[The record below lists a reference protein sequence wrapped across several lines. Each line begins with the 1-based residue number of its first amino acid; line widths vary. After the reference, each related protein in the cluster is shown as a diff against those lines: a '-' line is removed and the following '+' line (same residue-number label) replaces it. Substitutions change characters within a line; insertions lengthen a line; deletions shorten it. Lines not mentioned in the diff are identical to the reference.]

1 MSVKIKKQSKRFAK
15 KFEEFKIKYSERIAS
30 LNSLAAT
37 LKSELSQKTNGDN
50 GPADS
55 SLSLR
60 ESLGRL
66 ETIAA
71 ELAQTHKQSTD
82 RLSKDYA
89 FLENDLN
96 HLEEDR
102 AYYKML
108 FELMAAF
115 DKDQH
120 LEKLLETVIDTLAKI
135 LDAEYGAL
143 DLLNSDGD
151 ITLSRETKSGD
162 NGYPLIELKEKVAR
176 TAIESRSTVIMNNL
190 ALRNNGHNGKFG
202 SVICLPLKSERNV
215 LGTMYFGAYRK
226 NIVLEKAELL
236 EMISQKF
243 GRVLESNYKYGQ
255 SDKSYQKILVELRQ
269 KYEFSEIIGE
279 SPQIAEVMSTI
290 VMIAQTDA
298 AVLIEGESGTG
309 KEVIARAIHKNSLRK
324 DSPFIPINCSAIP
337 ETLLESELFGFE
349 KGAFTGAISRK
360 PGKFE
365 LADCGTILLDEIGEL
380 SMTLQVKLL
389 RFLQSHEFEPL
400 GSNKI
405 LKSDVRIITATKRD
419 LMKMVNEG
427 RFRDD
432 LYYRINVINLKIPP
446 LRQRIGDIP
455 LLVEHFI
462 AKYTEKNNK
471 DIDTIKAEA
480 LFCLEEFGFPGNVR
494 ELENVIER
502 AVVMCRDK
510 ELDIEDLP
518 ESIRW
523 GEGHGSH
530 TMPKDSRQLRL
541 VKRRMMDESFGPMEK
556 SFLVRALKRSGG
568 NISQAARLTQMHR
581 KQFQRLIKRH
591 NLNIEQEISES
602 QN

>member
-15 KFEEFKIKYSERIAS
+15 KLEEFKLKYSERVAS
-30 LNSLAAT
+30 LNSLAAI
-37 LKSELSQKTNGDN
+37 LKGELGDGSNGD
-50 GPADS
+50 GAAEKS
-55 SLSLR
+55 GKLR
-60 ESLGRL
+60 ESIGQL
-66 ETIAA
+66 ESITA
-71 ELAQTHKQSTD
+71 ELAQTHKLSTD

-102 AYYKML
+102 AYYKIL

-115 DKDQH
+115 DRDQH
-120 LEKLLETVIDTLAKI
+120 LEKLLETVIDSLAKI

-143 DLLNSDGD
+143 ELMDSEGNVVV
-151 ITLSRETKSGD
+151 SREAKSGS
-162 NGYPLIELKEKVAR
+162 NGIPLIEMKDKVAR
-176 TAIESRSTVIMNNL
+176 TAIESGSTVIMNNL
-190 ALRNNGHNGKFG
+190 ALRSNGHNGKFG
-202 SVICLPLKSERNV
+202 SVICLPLKSDRNV

-226 NIVLEKAELL
+226 NIVMDKAELL

-243 GRVLESNYKYGQ
+243 AKVLESNFKYGQ
-255 SDKSYQKILVELRQ
+255 TDKSFQKILKELRH
-269 KYEFSEIIGE
+269 KHDFSEIIGE

-290 VMIAQTDA
+290 VMIAQTDT

-324 DSPFIPINCSAIP
+324 NMPFIPINCSAIP

-365 LADCGTILLDEIGEL
+365 LADGGTILLDEIGEL

-419 LMKMVNEG
+419 LMKMVDEG
-427 RFRDD
+427 KFRDD

-462 AKYTEKNNK
+462 DKYVEKNNK
-471 DIDTIKAEA
+471 DIEGIKAEA

-502 AVVMCRDK
+502 AVVMCRDRQ
-510 ELDIEDLP
+510 LDIEDLP

-523 GEGHGSH
+523 GGGHGGH
-530 TMPKDSRQLRL
+530 MMPKDSRQLRL
-541 VKRRMMDESFGPMEK
+541 IKRRMVDESVGPMEK

-591 NLNIEQEISES
+591 NLDIEREIAES

>member
-15 KFEEFKIKYSERIAS
+15 KLEEYKLKYSEKVAELIT
-30 LNSLAAT
+30 LAAA
-37 LKSELSQKTNGDN
+37 LKNELGSDSNGDSE
-50 GPADS
+50 AEIS
-55 SLSLR
+55 RQLR
-60 ESLGRL
+60 DTSGQLQTLANELGQMHK
-66 ETIAA
+66 
-71 ELAQTHKQSTD
+71 LATD

-89 FLENDLN
+89 FLENDFN

-102 AYYKML
+102 TYFKIL
-108 FELMAAF
+108 FDLMTAF

-120 LEKLLETVIDTLAKI
+120 LEKLSETVIDSLAKI

-143 DLLNSDGD
+143 ELLDGD
-151 ITLSRETKSGD
+151 GNVKITREFKSGN
-162 NGYPLIELKEKVAR
+162 NGLHLIEMKDKVAR
-176 TAIESRSTVIMNNL
+176 TAIESGSTVIMNNV
-190 ALRNNGHNGKFG
+190 ALGSNGHNGKYG
-202 SVICLPLKSERNV
+202 SVICLPLKSERSI
-215 LGTMYFGAYRK
+215 LGIMYFGAHRK
-226 NIVLEKAELL
+226 NIVLDKAELL

-243 GRVLESNYKYGQ
+243 GRVLESHYKYGQ
-255 SDKSYQKILVELRQ
+255 TDKSYQKKLAELRQ
-269 KYEFSEIIGE
+269 KYDFSEIIGE

-290 VMIAQTDA
+290 VMIAQTDT

-324 DSPFIPINCSAIP
+324 NMAFIPINCSAIP
-337 ETLLESELFGFE
+337 ETLLESELFGYE
-349 KGAFTGAISRK
+349 KGAFTGAVSRK

-365 LADCGTILLDEIGEL
+365 LADGGTILLDEIGEL

-400 GSNKI
+400 GSNKT

-419 LMKMVNEG
+419 LMKMVDEG
-427 RFRDD
+427 KFRDD

-455 LLVEHFI
+455 LLVNHFI
-462 AKYTEKNNK
+462 DKYVEKNNK
-471 DIDTIKAEA
+471 NISGIKAEA

-502 AVVMCRDK
+502 AVVMCREK
-510 ELDIEDLP
+510 QLDIEDLP

-523 GEGHGSH
+523 GEGHGSQM
-530 TMPKDSRQLRL
+530 MPKDSRQLRL
-541 VKRRMMDESFGPMEK
+541 VKRRIVDESVGPMEK
-556 SFLVRALKRSGG
+556 SFLIRALKRSGG

-591 NLNIEQEISES
+591 NLDIEQELSET

>member
-15 KFEEFKIKYSERIAS
+15 KLEEYKLKYSEKVAE
-30 LNSLAAT
+30 LNKLAAA
-37 LKSELSQKTNGDN
+37 LKNAANSELSSDGAAERSRSID
-50 GPADS
+50 
-55 SLSLR
+55 
-60 ESLGRL
+60 
-66 ETIAA
+66 ETIGQLITIAN
-71 ELAQTHKQSTD
+71 ELAQTHKLATD

-102 AYYKML
+102 AYFKIL
-108 FELMAAF
+108 FELMTAF

-120 LEKLLETVIDTLAKI
+120 LEKLSETVIDSLAKI

-143 DLLNSDGD
+143 ELLDSDGNVK
-151 ITLSRETKSGD
+151 IARESK
-162 NGYPLIELKEKVAR
+162 NGSNGFLLVEMKDKVAR
-176 TAIESRSTVIMNNL
+176 TAIESGSTVIMNNL
-190 ALRNNGHNGKFG
+190 ALRSNGHNGKYG
-202 SVICLPLKSERNV
+202 SVICLPLKSERSV
-215 LGTMYFGAYRK
+215 LGIMYFGAYRK
-226 NIVLEKAELL
+226 NIVMDKAELL

-243 GRVLESNYKYGQ
+243 GKVLESHYKFGQ
-255 SDKSYQKILVELRQ
+255 SDKSYQKLLIELRH
-269 KYEFSEIIGE
+269 KYDFSEIIGE

-290 VMIAQTDA
+290 VMIAQTDT

-324 DSPFIPINCSAIP
+324 DMPFIPINCSAIP
-337 ETLLESELFGFE
+337 ETLLESELFGYE
-349 KGAFTGAISRK
+349 KGAFTGAVNRK

-365 LADCGTILLDEIGEL
+365 LADGGTILLDEIGEL

-400 GSNKI
+400 GSNKT

-419 LMKMVNEG
+419 LMKMVDEG
-427 RFRDD
+427 KFRDD

-455 LLVEHFI
+455 LLVNHFI
-462 AKYTEKNNK
+462 DKYVEKNNK
-471 DIDTIKAEA
+471 DIDGIKAEA

-502 AVVMCRDK
+502 AVVMCREK
-510 ELDIEDLP
+510 QLDIEDLP
-518 ESIRW
+518 ENIRW
-523 GEGHGSH
+523 GGGHGSH
-530 TMPKDSRQLRL
+530 LMPKDSRQLRL
-541 VKRRMMDESFGPMEK
+541 VKRRIVDESVGPMEK
-556 SFLVRALKRSGG
+556 SFLIRALKRSGG

>member
-15 KFEEFKIKYSERIAS
+15 KLEEYKLKYSEKIAE
-30 LNSLAAT
+30 LNKLTAA
-37 LKSELSQKTNGDN
+37 LKSELNPESDGEGVSEKT
-50 GPADS
+50 
-55 SLSLR
+55 LR
-60 ESLGRL
+60 LRDTIYQV
-66 ETIAA
+66 ETIAN
-71 ELAQTHKQSTD
+71 ELAQTHKLSTD

-89 FLENDLN
+89 FLENDFN

-102 AYYKML
+102 TYFKIL
-108 FELMAAF
+108 FDLMTAF

-120 LEKLLETVIDTLAKI
+120 LEKLSETVIDSLAKI

-143 DLLNSDGD
+143 ELLDSDGNVK
-151 ITLSRETKSGD
+151 IARESKSGN
-162 NGYPLIELKEKVAR
+162 NGYMLAEMKDKVAR
-176 TAIESRSTVIMNNL
+176 TAIESGSTVIMNNL
-190 ALRNNGHNGKFG
+190 ALRSNGHNGKYG
-202 SVICLPLKSERNV
+202 SVICLPLKSERSV
-215 LGTMYFGAYRK
+215 LGIMYFGAYRK
-226 NIVLEKAELL
+226 NIVMDKAELL

-243 GRVLESNYKYGQ
+243 GKVLESHYKFGQ
-255 SDKSYQKILVELRQ
+255 TDKSYQKLLIELRH
-269 KYEFSEIIGE
+269 KYDFSEIIGE

-290 VMIAQTDA
+290 VMIAQTDT

-324 DSPFIPINCSAIP
+324 DMPFIPINCSAIP
-337 ETLLESELFGFE
+337 ETLLESELFGYE
-349 KGAFTGAISRK
+349 KGAFTGAVNRK

-365 LADCGTILLDEIGEL
+365 LADGGTILLDEIGEL

-400 GSNKI
+400 GSNKT

-419 LMKMVNEG
+419 LMKMVDEG
-427 RFRDD
+427 KFRDD

-455 LLVEHFI
+455 LLVNHFI
-462 AKYTEKNNK
+462 DKYVEKNNK
-471 DIDTIKAEA
+471 DIDGIKAEA

-502 AVVMCRDK
+502 AVVMCREK
-510 ELDIEDLP
+510 QLDIEDLP

-523 GEGHGSH
+523 GGGHGSH
-530 TMPKDSRQLRL
+530 LMPKDSRQLRL
-541 VKRRMMDESFGPMEK
+541 VKRRIVDESVGPLEK
-556 SFLVRALKRSGG
+556 SFLIRALKRSGG

-581 KQFQRLIKRH
+581 KLFQRLIKRH
-591 NLNIEQEISES
+591 NLDIEQEISES

>member
-1 MSVKIKKQSKRFAK
+1 
-15 KFEEFKIKYSERIAS
+15 
-30 LNSLAAT
+30 
-37 LKSELSQKTNGDN
+37 
-50 GPADS
+50 
-55 SLSLR
+55 
-60 ESLGRL
+60 
-66 ETIAA
+66 
-71 ELAQTHKQSTD
+71 
-82 RLSKDYA
+82 LSKDYA

-102 AYYKML
+102 TYYKIL
-108 FELMAAF
+108 FELMASF

-120 LEKLLETVIDTLAKI
+120 LEKLLETVIESLAKI
-135 LDAEYGAL
+135 IDAEYGAL
-143 DLLNSDGD
+143 ELLDGD
-151 ITLSRETKSGD
+151 GNVTITRELR
-162 NGYPLIELKEKVAR
+162 NGSNGFPLIEMKDKVAR
-176 TAIESRSTVIMNNL
+176 TAVESGSTVIMNNV
-190 ALRNNGHNGKFG
+190 ALRSNGHNGKYG
-202 SVICLPLKSERNV
+202 SVICLPLKSDRKI
-215 LGTMYFGAYRK
+215 LGSMYFGAYRK
-226 NIVLEKAELL
+226 NIVMDKAELL
-236 EMISQKF
+236 EMIIQKF

-255 SDKSYQKILVELRQ
+255 TDKSYQKILLELRH

-290 VMIAQTDA
+290 VMIAQTDT

-324 DSPFIPINCSAIP
+324 NMPFIPINCSAIP
-337 ETLLESELFGFE
+337 ETLLESELFGYE
-349 KGAFTGAISRK
+349 KGAFTGAVGRK

-365 LADCGTILLDEIGEL
+365 LADGGTILLDEIGEL

-400 GSNKI
+400 GSNKM

-419 LMKMVNEG
+419 LMKMVDEG
-427 RFRDD
+427 KFRDD

-455 LLVEHFI
+455 LLVGHFI
-462 AKYTEKNNK
+462 DKYVEKNNK
-471 DIDTIKAEA
+471 DIEGIKAEA

-502 AVVMCRDK
+502 AVVMCREK
-510 ELDIEDLP
+510 QLDVDDLP
-518 ESIRW
+518 EGIRW
-523 GEGHGSH
+523 GGGHGSRM
-530 TMPKDSRQLRL
+530 MPKDSRQLRL
-541 VKRRMMDESFGPMEK
+541 VKRQIVDESVGPMEK

-591 NLNIEQEISES
+591 NLDIEREISES